1 MDNKVIATNND
12 IIFLKRD
19 NGEIN
24 IELLLNGETLWV
36 TQKTMAE
43 IFDVQRPDITKHLK
57 KIFESGELDKNQ
69 VCSKMEH
76 TASDGKTYNI
86 EFYNLDAIISVG
98 YRVNSKKATEFR
110 IWATKILNSYMTKGF
125 ALDDDRFLKGGKV
138 NQKYFDELLERIKVI
153 RTSERMAYQKI
164 TDLFMTTSIDYDKN
178 SEEAYNFFKIVQNK
192 LHYAITGH
200 TAAELIYERVNSE
213 KVNMGLT
220 TWTEAPDGM
229 IYKYDVSVAKNYL
242 NEEELKKLNNLTE
255 MFLITAQTE
264 AEEQRVMTMKDW
276 INVTDDLLKYRKK
289 EILKDSGKIS
299 HKKAIHKAHDEYEK
313 YRIKQ
318 DEQYISSMDEMY
330 KKYLEEERDN
340 SYNTSKK

>member
-1 MDNKVIATNND
+1 MIASNND
-12 IIFLKRD
+12 IVFFKKD
-19 NGEIN
+19 NGETN
-24 IELLLNGETLWV
+24 IELLINGDTLWV

-43 IFDVQRPDITKHLK
+43 IFDVQRPAITKHLK
-57 KIFESGELDKNQ
+57 NIFEEGELNKNQ

-76 TASDGKTYNI
+76 TANDGKTYNT

-110 IWATKILNSYMTKGF
+110 IWATKILKSYMTKGF

-164 TDLFMTTSIDYDKN
+164 TDIFMTTSIDYDKN
-178 SEEAYNFFKIVQNK
+178 SEEAYMFFKIVQNK

-200 TAAELIYERVNSE
+200 TAAELIFERADSE

-220 TWTEAPDGM
+220 TWKEAPDGM

-242 NEEELKKLNNLTE
+242 NEDELKKLNNLTNL
-255 MFLITAQTE
+255 FLDY
-264 AEEQRVMTMKDW
+264 AESMAEDEQVMKMKDW
-276 INVTDDLLKYRKK
+276 INETDNLLKFRKK
-289 EILKDSGKIS
+289 EILKDSDRIS
-299 HKKAIHKAHDEYEK
+299 HKQAIEKANEEYEK
-313 YRIKQ
+313 FKIKQ
-318 DEQYISSMDEMY
+318 DMQYISSMDEMY
-330 KKYLEEERDN
+330 QKYLEEND
-340 SYNTSKK
+340 

>member
-1 MDNKVIATNND
+1 MQNKSIASNND
-12 IIFLKRD
+12 IIFYKKD
-19 NGEIN
+19 SGDTN
-24 IELLLNGETLWV
+24 IELLVNGETLWV

-43 IFDVQRPDITKHLK
+43 IFDVQRPAITKHLK
-57 KIFESGELDKNQ
+57 NIFEDGELNKNQ

-76 TASDGKTYNI
+76 TANDGKTYNT

-110 IWATKILNSYMTKGF
+110 IWATKILKSYMTKGF

-178 SEEAYNFFKIVQNK
+178 SEEAYTFFKIVQNK

-200 TAAELIYERVNSE
+200 TAAELIYERANAE
-213 KVNMGLT
+213 KTNMGLT
-220 TWTEAPDGM
+220 TWKEAPDGM
-229 IYKYDVSVAKNYL
+229 IYKYDVSIAKNYL
-242 NEEELKKLNNLTE
+242 NENELKKLNNLTTL
-255 MFLITAQTE
+255 FLDYAETM
-264 AEEQRVMTMKDW
+264 AEEEQVMKMKDW
-276 INVTDDLLKYRKK
+276 INETDNLLKFRKK

-299 HKKAIHKAHDEYEK
+299 HKQAIDKANEEYEK
-313 YRIKQ
+313 FRIKQ
-318 DEQYISSMDEMY
+318 DMQYISSMDEMY
-330 KKYLEEERDN
+330 QKYLEENRN
-340 SYNTSKK
+340 SIE